1 MGYSRQPTSGTVPAM
16 PTSQTGIRRSNSC
29 QCQSEAPAGGLLT
42 YTEAAEYLSV
52 SDRTVRDEV
61 RAGNLGAVRLGPRSG
76 AVRIT
81 RSELDRYIAN
91 LPAYEPAAAS

>member
-1 MGYSRQPTSGTVPAM
+1 MLTP
-16 PTSQTGIRRSNSC
+16 QTGIRRTNAC
-29 QCQSEAPAGGLLT
+29 ECQSEATAGGLLT
-42 YTEAAEYLSV
+42 YGEAAEYLSV

-61 RAGNLGAVRLGPRSG
+61 RAGNLGAVRIGPRSG

-81 RSELDRYIAN
+81 RAELDRYIAN